1 MFQVQDILDRDYTAP
16 DGVKLEGWWFG
27 PPPNDTISSFE
38 WTGEW
43 TVTYETFRDMGG
55 AFMVAL
61 VLIYILVVWEFGNF
75 RIPALIM
82 APIPLTLLGIIPMH
96 AIMGAEFTATSMIGW
111 IALAGIIVRNSI
123 LLVDYSVHEVRRG
136 TPVAEAVIRACK
148 TRTRPIMIT
157 ALALVAGSSVIFTDP
172 IFQGMAISLASGVM
186 VSTILT
192 LIVIPLGCI
201 KASKSLCEVAAAGF
215 IPTEAIPTMPD
226 QPAVPVAEAAPK
238 AYKTPLWLTIWS
250 KLVGGVMVVFYLV
263 RGIFLLLGQL
273 FKRKQSAPPPP
284 PPTPASPPATPTA
297 GSATPTGTPSPGTPA
312 PGGTPT
318 PAPVAGQVGAQ
329 AGSSDEDTEESLA
342 EPPVKAEKSPKVS
355 KKSES
360 GTVADAEEGL
370 EPDQAVASAPR
381 KVRVKAGTGKKTGA
395 VSRAE
400 ASPVKRKRVA
410 GNKAVAKKVPPKSRV
425 KSKAVKQTA
434 STRSEP
440 EMLSGSQQTQD
451 DVVEN
456 QVPEAS
462 PTPRDNPRTPGK
474 GGRRGIRLKNVG
486 DNGGM
491 E

>member
-1 MFQVQDILDRDYTAP
+1 M
-16 DGVKLEGWWFG
+16 
-27 PPPNDTISSFE
+27 
-38 WTGEW
+38 
-43 TVTYETFRDMGG
+43 
-55 AFMVAL
+55 
-61 VLIYILVVWEFGNF
+61 
-75 RIPALIM
+75 
-82 APIPLTLLGIIPMH
+82 
-96 AIMGAEFTATSMIGW
+96 
-111 IALAGIIVRNSI
+111 
-123 LLVDYSVHEVRRG
+123 DYSVHEVRRG

-157 ALALVAGSSVIFTDP
+157 ALALVAGSRVIFTDP

-215 IPTEAIPTMPD
+215 IPTESIPTMPD

-284 PPTPASPPATPTA
+284 PPPASPPATPTA

-329 AGSSDEDTEESLA
+329 AGSSDEATEESLA
-342 EPPVKAEKSPKVS
+342 EPPVKAKKSPKVS
-355 KKSES
+355 KQSES
-360 GTVADAEEGL
+360 GTVAAAEEGL

-381 KVRVKAGTGKKTGA
+381 KVRVKAGTGRKTGA

-410 GNKAVAKKVPPKSRV
+410 GTKAVAKKVPPKSRV
-425 KSKAVKQTA
+425 KSKAVEQTA
-434 STRSEP
+434 STRS
-440 EMLSGSQQTQD
+440 LILFW
-451 DVVEN
+451 
-456 QVPEAS
+456 
-462 PTPRDNPRTPGK
+462 K
-474 GGRRGIRLKNVG
+474 
-486 DNGGM
+486 
-491 E
+491 

>member
-1 MFQVQDILDRDYTAP
+1 
-16 DGVKLEGWWFG
+16 
-27 PPPNDTISSFE
+27 
-38 WTGEW
+38 
-43 TVTYETFRDMGG
+43 
-55 AFMVAL
+55 
-61 VLIYILVVWEFGNF
+61 
-75 RIPALIM
+75 
-82 APIPLTLLGIIPMH
+82 
-96 AIMGAEFTATSMIGW
+96 
-111 IALAGIIVRNSI
+111 
-123 LLVDYSVHEVRRG
+123 
-136 TPVAEAVIRACK
+136 
-148 TRTRPIMIT
+148 MIT

-201 KASKSLCEVAAAGF
+201 KASKSLCDVAAAGF
-215 IPTEAIPTMPD
+215 TPTEAIPTMPD
-226 QPAVPVAEAAPK
+226 QPAAPVAEAAPK

-263 RGIFLLLGQL
+263 RGIFLLLAQL

-297 GSATPTGTPSPGTPA
+297 GGAAPTGTPSPGTPA

-318 PAPVAGQVGAQ
+318 PASVAGQVGAQ

-360 GTVADAEEGL
+360 GAVAAAEEGL

-410 GNKAVAKKVPPKSRV
+410 GTKAVAKKAPPKSRV

-456 QVPEAS
+456 QAPKAS
-462 PTPRDNPRTPGK
+462 PTPRDKPRTPGK